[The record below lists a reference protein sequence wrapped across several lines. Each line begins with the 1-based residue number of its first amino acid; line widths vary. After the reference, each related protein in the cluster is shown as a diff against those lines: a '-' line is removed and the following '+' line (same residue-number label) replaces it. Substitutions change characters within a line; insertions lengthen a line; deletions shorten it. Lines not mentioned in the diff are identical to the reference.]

1 MEGVLL
7 GEKFVRKSKLS
18 TVSTRAFTPLHMNK
32 CQCKCTNCKNILC
45 TFPTFIIRLSPNR
58 MSTDVYSNVYTHMYK
73 SRSTHV

>member
-32 CQCKCTNCKNILC
+32 CHVNVRIVKIFSARSLHSLSDYLLIECPLMFIVMCTHTCTNHE
-45 TFPTFIIRLSPNR
+45 
-58 MSTDVYSNVYTHMYK
+58 V
-73 SRSTHV
+73 HV